1 MKGYWRGVQKRD
13 MGLIVADS
21 NLEKRSNIFSCGKEF
36 NFETRDVA
44 GYVENDFIAALT
56 FHQT

>member
-1 MKGYWRGVQKRD
+1 

-44 GYVENDFIAALT
+44 GYVESDFIAALP
-56 FHQT
+56 FH